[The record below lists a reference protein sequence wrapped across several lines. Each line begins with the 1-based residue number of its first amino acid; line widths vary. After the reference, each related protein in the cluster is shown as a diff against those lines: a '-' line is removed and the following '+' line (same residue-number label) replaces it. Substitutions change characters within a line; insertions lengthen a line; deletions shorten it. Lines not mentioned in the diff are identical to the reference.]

1 MKKDFRSFL
10 IMWGGQFCSILGSG
24 LSAFGLSVWLFYKTG
39 AATPFALSF
48 LCNLLPGIIL
58 APVAGSFADR
68 KNRKMIMMISDSL
81 DACLKIIMVVLLVTG
96 AMKVWM
102 VYPILFLSS
111 TFSTFQSPAYSASIP
126 MLVEEDKLSK
136 ANGLIQ
142 LSGATQSMI
151 SPALAGALYP
161 VLGLG
166 GLIIVDFCT
175 YLVGVLTVAFIKIPQ
190 TKMDK
195 TDKTGMKLI
204 ARDFSE
210 AIDLIKDKQ
219 GFFQV
224 IIVFSF
230 LNLIANIAMVLVGPM
245 ILANYSSVEY
255 GNVESIYAFAM
266 LLGSIIATAL
276 PRIKNLFA
284 GMFSILALSGI
295 GLIVA
300 GFSPLWIIVGVG
312 LFIFFLG
319 VPYANTLFQTGIQT
333 SFEPESL
340 GRIGA
345 LISALLKVASPFA
358 CIFSG
363 PMIDYVFEPFMSTEG
378 SFGYEVLGRYIG
390 TGAGRGSG
398 LMFIICGCLLTLV
411 CVTMAF
417 KYIGSQDF
425 QSELNAE

>member
-1 MKKDFRSFL
+1 
-10 IMWGGQFCSILGSG
+10 
-24 LSAFGLSVWLFYKTG
+24 
-39 AATPFALSF
+39 
-48 LCNLLPGIIL
+48 
-58 APVAGSFADR
+58 
-68 KNRKMIMMISDSL
+68 
-81 DACLKIIMVVLLVTG
+81 
-96 AMKVWM
+96 
-102 VYPILFLSS
+102 
-111 TFSTFQSPAYSASIP
+111 
-126 MLVEEDKLSK
+126 
-136 ANGLIQ
+136 
-142 LSGATQSMI
+142 
-151 SPALAGALYP
+151 
-161 VLGLG
+161 
-166 GLIIVDFCT
+166 
-175 YLVGVLTVAFIKIPQ
+175 
-190 TKMDK
+190 
-195 TDKTGMKLI
+195 
-204 ARDFSE
+204 
-210 AIDLIKDKQ
+210 
-219 GFFQV
+219 
-224 IIVFSF
+224 
-230 LNLIANIAMVLVGPM
+230 
-245 ILANYSSVEY
+245 
-255 GNVESIYAFAM
+255 
-266 LLGSIIATAL
+266 
-276 PRIKNLFA
+276 
-284 GMFSILALSGI
+284 MFSILALSGI

-411 CVTMAF
+411 CVTMVF